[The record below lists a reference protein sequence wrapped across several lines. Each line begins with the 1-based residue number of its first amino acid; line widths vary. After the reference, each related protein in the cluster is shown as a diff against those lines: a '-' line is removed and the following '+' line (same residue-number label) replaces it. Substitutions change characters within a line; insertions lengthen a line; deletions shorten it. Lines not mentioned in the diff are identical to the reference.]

1 MQAPPFT
8 SEIALTLAI
17 ILGALGLF
25 LWNRLRIDVV
35 ALLVMTVVIITG
47 IVTPVEGISGFANEA
62 TVTVA
67 AMFVLSA
74 GLVRTGLVELVGRW
88 LARHAGGSEFR
99 LLCLTLLLVIPVSA
113 FINNTPVVVVMIPIV
128 LGLAREMEAAPSR
141 LFIPISYASQ
151 MGGTL
156 TLIGTS
162 TNLLVAGL
170 ILELGLDRIGLFE
183 ITPPVLLMTVAGVVY
198 LLTVGRWLTPV
209 RQAEHS
215 FVERYELGEYLSAL
229 KVERDSPLAG
239 LTLRDLRLGEDRDLE
254 VLMIEHPDESRI
266 DLPRGSEVLQ
276 EGDVLVVRGKV
287 SDIARVGETE
297 GIRIAGTRPP
307 FLEEDAKDPEE
318 ERKERPQFAELIVP
332 LRSPVVGRSI
342 RGLAFRGRYGVPVVG
357 IQRHGHVLHEPMRNV
372 RFAAGDIL
380 LVQGTPSELKR
391 IHEGGDLALLG
402 PMSVPRTRR
411 NRLPIALAIIAA
423 VILLAAMNVTTI
435 LVSALMGV
443 VAMFLTGCLTPE
455 EAYKE
460 VDWMVIVLLGAMIPL
475 GIAMQGTGAADWV
488 VHYLLAAFR
497 PLGLLGT
504 LAAFYLVTSLL
515 TEVISNN
522 ASAVVLTP
530 IAVATGVALEVSPMP
545 FVVAVMIAASNA
557 YMTPIG
563 YQTNAFIYG
572 PGGYRFSD
580 FFRVGAP
587 LNLVMLVVA
596 VFAIPLFFPF

>member
-8 SEIALTLAI
+8 LEIALTLGI
-17 ILGALGLF
+17 IAGALGLF

-35 ALLVMTVVIITG
+35 ALLVMTTVIVAG
-47 IVTPVEGISGFANEA
+47 IVTPVQGISGFANEA

-88 LARHAGGSEFR
+88 LARNAGGSEFR

-128 LGLAREMEAAPSR
+128 LGLARDMEAAPSR
-141 LFIPISYASQ
+141 FFIPISYASQ

-170 ILELGLDRIGLFE
+170 ILELGLDRIGIFD
-183 ITPPVLLMTVAGVVY
+183 ITPPVLLMTLAGVVY

-215 FVERYELGEYLSAL
+215 IVERYELGEYLSAL
-229 KVERDSPLAG
+229 KVERGSPLAG
-239 LTLRDLRLGEDRDLE
+239 QNLRDLRLGEERDLE

-287 SDIARVGETE
+287 SDISEVGEME
-297 GIRIAGTRPP
+297 GLRIAGTRPP
-307 FLEEDAKDPEE
+307 FPEE
-318 ERKERPQFAELIVP
+318 AEEAGEEGRNERRHLAELIVP

-342 RGLAFRGRYGVPVVG
+342 RALAFRGRYGVPVVG
-357 IQRHGHVLHEPMRNV
+357 IQRHGHALHEPMRNV
-372 RFAAGDIL
+372 SLAAGDIL
-380 LVQGTPSELKR
+380 LVQGAPSDLKR

-402 PMSVPRTRR
+402 PVSVPKTRR
-411 NRLPIALAIIAA
+411 ERLPVALAIIAA
-423 VILLAAMNVTTI
+423 VIILAALNITTI

-460 VDWMVIVLLGAMIPL
+460 VDWMVIILLGAMIPL
-475 GIAMQGTGAADWV
+475 GIAMQQTGAADWV
-488 VHYLLAAFR
+488 VHHLLAAFR

-530 IAVATGVALEVSPMP
+530 IAVATGIALEVSPMP